1 MGGWSGRKALP
12 QEEKTKVIRSSR
24 CTAVE
29 EEEES
34 ALAVVVGMECDW
46 QSSNSLLLGVALARY
61 RVVILHGGRVVRGAA
76 QTPHRVTS
84 GNLWRSSS

>member
-29 EEEES
+29 EEES
-34 ALAVVVGMECDW
+34 ALAVVVGMEGGW
-46 QSSNSLLLGVALARY
+46 HSSNSLLLGVALARY